1 MALWTWAPAFLEDTA
16 MESEGEA
23 PVDEVL
29 PGSVCSG
36 PLPAPGSALLRTPRK
51 VEGPECK
58 VEGPER
64 AAAAP
69 TARDASRDTPRKRLP
84 RKQPVHLVHSTMRFR
99 LRGKRPVQKAQQF
112 LPAPGSGLLPPGA
125 PRCPFQPP
133 GPPPKRPRQASP
145 EGATPDKKTRV
156 ARAEQPGGGSAPA
169 EQPGG
174 TIDKTRAKYGTA
186 QTFAGRRP
194 PKDPERRKL
203 FDDVRFEYYR
213 QKAQDRKMGRSGRI
227 YSEHKYHK
235 FMKLKMA
242 ELASNGTS
250 GAERMKLAAAAW
262 SEQKYE

>member
-1 MALWTWAPAFLEDTA
+1 

-23 PVDEVL
+23 PVDEV
-29 PGSVCSG
+29 
-36 PLPAPGSALLRTPRK
+36 
-51 VEGPECK
+51 PECK
-58 VEGPER
+58 VKGPER

-69 TARDASRDTPRKRLP
+69 TARDASRDAPRKRLP
-84 RKQPVHLVHSTMRFR
+84 SKQRVLVHSTMRFR

-125 PRCPFQPP
+125 PRCPFQTP

-145 EGATPDKKTRV
+145 EGATPDKKPRV

-174 TIDKTRAKYGTA
+174 TIDKSRAKYGTA